1 MPIEPAPVHRQSM
14 PTRLPALF
22 ALLVLALL
30 GAGPGMADDSR
41 GEATWNDIRFD
52 LFGDAKIED
61 GSHMMSLETP
71 YRAHD
76 AAIVPFRF
84 SARPGIRFES
94 VAIVIDE
101 NPAPLAAT
109 FTFGPAAAEHAF
121 LSRFRVNSYSWVRA
135 VARTPEGR
143 LYMVRNYVKAS
154 GGCSAPASK
163 DMEQAL
169 ASIGNMRFRQMP
181 EPGETPDET
190 SAATN
195 SPARPAQPSG
205 VAEGQ
210 IMIRHPNY
218 SGLQMDQVTMLHIPA
233 HFVDRI
239 EILHGD
245 ETVMTV
251 EGGISIS
258 EDPNIRF
265 FYRKD
270 GPDSMAVRASD
281 TEGQIFAREWHLD
294 RGS

>member
-1 MPIEPAPVHRQSM
+1 MPIEPFPVRRRSTAVH
-14 PTRLPALF
+14 LPALF
-22 ALLVLALL
+22 VLLVFALL
-30 GAGPGMADDSR
+30 GAGPALAGDGRS
-41 GEATWNDIRFD
+41 EATWNDIRFD
-52 LFGDAKIED
+52 LFGDTEIED

-84 SARPGIRFES
+84 SARPGVRFES

-143 LYMVRNYVKAS
+143 LYMVKNYVKAS

-163 DMEQAL
+163 DMDQAL
-169 ASIGNMRFRQMP
+169 ASIGKMRFRQIP
-181 EPGETPDET
+181 EPVDA
-190 SAATN
+190 SAATIK
-195 SPARPAQPSG
+195 PAPPAQSSG
-205 VAEGQ
+205 IAEGQ

-245 ETVMTV
+245 KTVMTV

-265 FYRKD
+265 FYRKG

-281 TEGQIFAREWHLD
+281 TEGQIFAREWHID
-294 RGS
+294 KGSGS

>member
-1 MPIEPAPVHRQSM
+1 MPIEPAPVHRRSV
-14 PTRLPALF
+14 PARLPAFF

-30 GAGPGMADDSR
+30 GAGQTQAEDSR
-41 GEATWNDIRFD
+41 SEVTWNNIRFD
-52 LFGDAKIED
+52 LFGDAAIED
-61 GSHMMSLETP
+61 GSQMMTLETP

-84 SARPGIRFES
+84 AARPGVKFDS

-143 LYMVRNYVKAS
+143 LYMVKNFVKAS

-169 ASIGNMRFRQMP
+169 ASIGQMRFRQIP
-181 EPGETPDET
+181 ETGAP
-190 SAATN
+190 SAATG
-195 SPARPAQPSG
+195 SSVQPAVSSG

-218 SGLQMDQVTMLHIPA
+218 SGLQVDQVTMLHIPA

-239 EILHGD
+239 EILHGA
-245 ETVMTV
+245 EPVMTV

-265 FYRKD
+265 FYRRS
-270 GPDSMAVRASD
+270 GPDSMKVRASD
-281 TEGQIFAREWHLD
+281 TEGQVFAREWHID
-294 RGS
+294 TGS